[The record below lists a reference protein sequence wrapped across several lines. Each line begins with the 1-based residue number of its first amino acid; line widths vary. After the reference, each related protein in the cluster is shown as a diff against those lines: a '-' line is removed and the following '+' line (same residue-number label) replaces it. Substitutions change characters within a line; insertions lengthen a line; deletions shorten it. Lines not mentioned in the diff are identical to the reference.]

1 MTKIQTLIPVGPSY
15 IDYGYLVEDARITD
29 SEFKIMVPKLMP
41 KVQSGDVKLD
51 DKIFIND
58 DTCKPA
64 VSPISLSGCIVAKS
78 LADHRTEH
86 YGDNMCGDTG
96 TAKGK
101 LKIEWTAG
109 ETDKGGPGPH
119 THPVA
124 GMTYEGN
131 FEFNIEEYSLDHP
144 YYTNLNQVIMKKGT
158 EVIVIFVGNSLDQ
171 CYLLNLPQCVVGN
184 AKPHTRGGLYVH
196 K

>member
-41 KVQSGDVKLD
+41 KMESGETKLD
-51 DKIFIND
+51 SKIFIND
-58 DTCKPA
+58 DACKPK
-64 VSPISLSGCIVAKS
+64 VSPIKLDGCIIARS

-101 LKIEWTAG
+101 LKIGWSSG
-109 ETDKGGPGPH
+109 ETQKAGPGPH
-119 THPVA
+119 EHSVA
-124 GMTYEGN
+124 DKTFEGS
-131 FEFNIEEYSLDHP
+131 FELSISEYSLDHP
-144 YYTNLNQVIMKKGT
+144 HYTNLNQTVMKKGT

-171 CYLLNLPQCVVGN
+171 CYLLNLPQCVVGDS
-184 AKPHTRGGLYVH
+184 KPHTRGGLYAH